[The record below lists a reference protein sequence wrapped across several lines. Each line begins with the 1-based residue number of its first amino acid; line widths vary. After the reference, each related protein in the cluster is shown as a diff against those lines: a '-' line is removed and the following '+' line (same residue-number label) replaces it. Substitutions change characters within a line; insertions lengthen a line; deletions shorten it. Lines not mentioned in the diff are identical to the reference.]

1 MSQSEPET
9 PIEVE
14 RLPGELAARIRN
26 MLVEGA
32 TFEDIVET
40 VNSDKGPTVT
50 QMMVESYF
58 RRNLEVQKERVRGLI
73 QSAEEIKKSIG
84 NPDTAEGQLASAAF
98 LTGFMRLTR
107 KSAEIDLQDAET
119 ARMRR
124 ENLALERQVFDMK
137 KSKNEKD
144 IEYLKAHIRH
154 EWGKLKYLRYKLQQM
169 EATFDKLRRG
179 EKLDTATLAKIR
191 EIYGIISEPFTP
203 PELRGENAEP
213 STS

>member
-1 MSQSEPET
+1 MSRSEPET
-9 PIEVE
+9 TIEVE
-14 RLPGELAARIRN
+14 RLPGELAARIRK

-58 RRNLEVQKERVRGLI
+58 RRNLEVQKERVRGLV

-107 KSAEIDLQDAET
+107 KSSEIDLQDAEA

-124 ENLALERQVFDMK
+124 ENLGLERQVLHLRK
-137 KSKNEKD
+137 QKQEKD
-144 IEYLKAHIRH
+144 IEYMKAHIRH
-154 EWGKLKYLRYKLQQM
+154 EWAKLKVLREKLRQM
-169 EATFDKLRRG
+169 QATFDKLRRG
-179 EKLDTATLAKIR
+179 DKLDTATLAKIR
-191 EIYGIISEPFTP
+191 EIYGIISEPFIP
-203 PELRGENAEP
+203 PELQAENPEP
-213 STS
+213 PAA

>member
-1 MSQSEPET
+1 MSKGEPEIPT
-9 PIEVE
+9 EVE
-14 RLPGELAARIRN
+14 QLPDPLQDRIRD
-26 MLVEGA
+26 MLIEGA

-40 VNSDKGPTVT
+40 VNSDKGSTVT

-58 RRNLEVQKERVRGLI
+58 RRNLEVQKGRVRGLI

-107 KSAEIDLQDAET
+107 KSAEIDLQGAET

-124 ENLALERQVFDMK
+124 ENLALERQVFHMK
-137 KSKNEKD
+137 KSKAEQD
-144 IEYLKAHIRH
+144 IEYMKAHIRH
-154 EWGKLKYLRYKLQQM
+154 EWGKLKYLRYKLHQM

-179 EKLDTATLAKIR
+179 DKLDTATLAKIR

-203 PELRGENAEP
+203 PQLQAENAEP
-213 STS
+213 PTS